1 MFLLRLVLSRLHWLS
16 VSTLSQLGWMSY
28 ILLLIYLTSC
38 QHSTSPDS
46 ILADPDSVQDLSYAQ
61 GFAINYHQNTRV
73 LELFSTYDTLR
84 YLLQSNEEEPPSG
97 VIYDQVIRTP
107 VQRIVT
113 QSTTHLAFLKMLN
126 SADAVVGLDNASY
139 VCDSTF
145 IQQVDSGQIQEVG
158 SGNSL
163 NTEKALALLPDLILV
178 SHMPGNGLSAYQ
190 KFIELGIPVLSVAE
204 WTEGTP
210 LGKVE
215 WLKLFAALLDKEALA
230 QTKFARTEEAY
241 TSLAQITQAIA
252 EKPEVIVGSP
262 FQDSWYVP
270 GANSYRNALLQDAG
284 ATWAYSQDST
294 AVSFP
299 VAFERMYDLG
309 LKADIWLDPG
319 QTLSAKE
326 IQGIDPRFADF
337 SAFQSGKIYNSNRRL
352 NALGSGND
360 YYESGVVYPQRI
372 LADLIKILHPELVPH
387 HQLYYYQQ
395 LP

>member
-139 VCDSTF
+139 VSDSTF
-145 IQQVDSGQIQEVG
+145 IQQVDSGHIQEVG

-352 NALGSGND
+352 IALGSGND
-360 YYESGVVYPQRI
+360 YYES
-372 LADLIKILHPELVPH
+372 
-387 HQLYYYQQ
+387 
-395 LP
+395 